1 MVTEEAEV
9 APFARPQIAI
19 FPSLTHPVIVHH
31 LHLRANR
38 QITIVVLL
46 VAALVQVVEVAAEG
60 VVVVAA
66 AAAAAALVV
75 AVEVPVAT
83 RILIQNV
90 RGDGKSSGTQR
101 LQLSKHN
108 SDSGSN
114 TLLQWVAAAEQREAA
129 RLRRSARQV
138 PRPLPRRPSR
148 RFQM

>member
-60 VVVVAA
+60 VVV

-138 PRPLPRRPSR
+138 PRPLPRRPYR

>member
-66 AAAAAALVV
+66 AAAAALVV

-129 RLRRSARQV
+129 RLRQSARQV
-138 PRPLPRRPSR
+138 PRPLPRRPYR